1 MQMKKELKKR
11 TKFTIAAM
19 VNLIWYTVAV
29 LILCA
34 FDKTVPDSL
43 TTAWFAAWTVEL
55 GILYG
60 IKIHDKKSQDPI

>member
-1 MQMKKELKKR
+1 MKKELKKR

-19 VNLIWYTVAV
+19 VNLIWYTIAV

-34 FDKTVPDSL
+34 FDKIVPDAL

-60 IKIHDKKSQDPI
+60 IKIHDKKDQDPI